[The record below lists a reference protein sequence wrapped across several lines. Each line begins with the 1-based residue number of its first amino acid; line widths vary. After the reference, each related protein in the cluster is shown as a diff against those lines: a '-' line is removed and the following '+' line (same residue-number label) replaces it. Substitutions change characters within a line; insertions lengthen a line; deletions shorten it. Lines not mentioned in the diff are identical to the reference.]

1 MSWRCCLMHLGH
13 DNALFGRHGMGLQEY
28 MCRHLRKWIPGT
40 AGGTVRRQ
48 VRTVYFATSS
58 GFAGGASSP
67 VALQGKAIG
76 HMCCIT
82 CHLIVQRTLDI
93 TQVCRRLS

>member
-1 MSWRCCLMHLGH
+1 MVQRQRLLRRTVI
-13 DNALFGRHGMGLQEY
+13 RHANIRTNLPGTLVRAKATRNIVY
-28 MCRHLRKWIPGT
+28 THLRKWIPGT

-67 VALQGKAIG
+67 VTSESAP
-76 HMCCIT
+76 
-82 CHLIVQRTLDI
+82 
-93 TQVCRRLS
+93 

>member
-1 MSWRCCLMHLGH
+1 MIWTTGGFCRTTRFAGLLVCL
-13 DNALFGRHGMGLQEY
+13 RY
-28 MCRHLRKWIPGT
+28 LRKWIPGT

-67 VALQGKAIG
+67 VALQGKVVVHI
-76 HMCCIT
+76 CYT
-82 CHLIVQRTLDI
+82 TF
-93 TQVCRRLS
+93 S